1 MGKFSK
7 IFHHI
12 ESKDLRNKYEQKK
25 AAKIKE
31 EKKKEDTK
39 KYIASVME
47 QVKYD
52 WRSGFDIGATL
63 REGMTTSDVAVTKQ
77 IDAAPGDGD
86 VSSLDAIDAS
96 SYTPTIGVLAAN
108 DDLGA
113 NVGTQIRASGSGTGQ
128 DGGFNV
134 GGNYLAFQGTGTGG
148 GNARFAVLSPIDS
161 TEIDTLKIRAIVG
174 NDSNGGEDPDASGEE
189 LYVMYKTRDMPEARF
204 LIQRP
209 DGSIDPGIS
218 GTEDQIIPI
227 GAAPNAGLNDYS
239 LAIPDYARAAGT
251 QFILIQAFNSGVGF
265 DNYGITEIKFQ
276 RKAPITVFV
285 PLDNPEASSFIR
297 SAPEGSTPKKRKK
310 DVNDKLEAS
319 DQYTQAKFGNEFPG
333 QEVRVGGEDPFKGA
347 EIGDDVEPSPQSRDE
362 VRKSFSKF
370 SDRVTAVAPQT
381 TVRGAPTAEPEA
393 EPVEDPEVIAT
404 TQSKTATNDD
414 GEPIEPKPVAAGA
427 VQGADATN
435 LDQDEPTEPEP
446 IEPEPTSPD
455 QEETEQE
462 LETEP
467 DVEDKSEEE
476 LNQQLEDK
484 TNALEKALTFGV
496 ESNLLGFKKLAKVA
510 KFAVQG
516 ILSVMTIADRLNPFK
531 KQNTETNDL
540 QGGLSVILNS
550 LDIAMSVMD
559 GKVSKS
565 NPTAAQINTYK
576 NSILPDIFKSTA
588 KNYIPIS
595 DVRHEYADKNIY
607 VERINGKAV
616 VRDNTD
622 GIRQNLTS
630 KSGGVGGEYD
640 GFSQVGGGYSQ
651 FIIPKDGGE
660 PYVHFYDY
668 NYENLN
674 NTGDVSPAG
683 LFGMELNRS
692 NFAGAFL
699 KSISNVIHQLR
710 PSNTKLPIPARA
722 KTSMIGYLTNFQD
735 VYKALQTTSTLEGW
749 PPGIHGAALTD
760 ITIPLSQLP
769 KETQEMIAAHP
780 LSWTPERIEN
790 MSDEQLY
797 GQVYPLIE
805 TDEQFEYYMDFTSD
819 ITKMSTEPVNTVP
832 FAVAMQEMDEVYEQ
846 YENDLLEKYGE
857 DGWEEFSSGLNR
869 ETSEFFAAER
879 AAKEDLK
886 TLESEEQKELDENDK
901 MRGPQTQSDL
911 WDKLV
916 GPHFKA
922 LDQIIKSGG
931 SYSKNHP
938 SFKKMEKGHAKWK
951 KETDKMDDD
960 YYKIQSEIM
969 DKYRDL
975 REPIRSVANYQARE
989 LREPVKDSPT
999 GQARYK
1005 IVDLVTG
1012 DESAGADYTA
1022 LDGTVYKGQNT
1033 YFDEYYN
1040 GQENFSNQMNAL
1052 YEPVAD
1058 LQRYVDGAFVREGI
1072 AERFEKDYGF
1082 SSENWSPK
1090 NKGGKSKP
1098 KSKPDPRASFAGTGA
1113 DAATFTF
1120 DGTPD
1125 KDKDKNKNRNEEL
1138 LLMYARPQPRRG
1150 LFEKVKSKG
1159 FFNQNDIKPIFP
1171 ENPPPKLDP
1180 KTGMHPQYGKKA
1192 NRYKKL
1198 DPISANSMPST
1209 GDPEIDAVVN
1219 KQKTINKIKKMARNK

>member
-25 AAKIKE
+25 VAKIKE

-86 VSSLDAIDAS
+86 VSSLDAIDSS

-134 GGNYLAFQGTGTGG
+134 GGNYLAFQGTGAPGG

-161 TEIDTLKIRAIVG
+161 TEIDTLKIKAIVG
-174 NDSNGGEDPDASGEE
+174 NDSNGGEDPDAAGEA
-189 LYVMYKTRDMPEARF
+189 LYVMYKTRAMPEAMF

-209 DGSIDPGIS
+209 DGSIADGIS
-218 GTEDQIIPI
+218 GDEDTIIPV

-239 LAIPDYARAAGT
+239 VTIPDYARAAGT
-251 QFILIQAFNSGVGF
+251 QFILIQAVNSGVGF

-347 EIGDDVEPSPQSRDE
+347 EIGDDVEPSPQSKDE

-370 SDRVTAVAPQT
+370 SDRVAAVAPQT

-484 TNALEKALTFGV
+484 TNALEKALTFQV
-496 ESNLLGFKKLAKVA
+496 TRDLNGFKNLVKVS

-516 ILSVMTIADRLNPFK
+516 FLGMLTIADRLNPFK
-531 KQNTETNDL
+531 QQNTETNDL
-540 QGGLSVILNS
+540 QGGLSVLLNS

-559 GKVSKS
+559 GKITKS

-576 NSILPDIFKSTA
+576 NSILPSLFKGDINNT
-588 KNYIPIS
+588 IPIS
-595 DVRHEYADKNIY
+595 DVRHEYADGNIY

-616 VRDNTD
+616 IRDNTG
-622 GIRQNLTS
+622 GIRQDLTVKDKRGS
-630 KSGGVGGEYD
+630 VGGEYA
-640 GFSQVGGGYSQ
+640 GFGQVGGGYSQ

-660 PYVHFYDY
+660 PYIHFYDY
-668 NYENLN
+668 NYHNIN
-674 NTGDVSPAG
+674 NDIDVSFEGGIIQSGGKVNASTISAS
-683 LFGMELNRS
+683 LS
-692 NFAGAFL
+692 NL
-699 KSISNVIHQLR
+699 IHQLR
-710 PSNTKLPIPARA
+710 PSNTKLNIPARA
-722 KTSMIGYLTNFQD
+722 KTSLIGYFTNFKD
-735 VYKALQTTSTLEGW
+735 VLSALQTTSTLEGW

-769 KETQEMIAAHP
+769 KETQEMMAKHP

-797 GQVYPLIE
+797 GQFYPLVE
-805 TDEQFEYYMDFTSD
+805 TDEQFENYVDFTTD

-832 FAVAMQEMDEVYEQ
+832 YAVAMQEIDEIYSEFEPFDQ
-846 YENDLLEKYGE
+846 EFDELLEKPYNE
-857 DGWEEFSSGLNR
+857 SPF
-869 ETSEFFAAER
+869 TQAER
-879 AAKEDLK
+879 AAYDDMQ
-886 TLESEEQKELDENDK
+886 TLTAQRDKDIDENDK
-901 MRGPQTQSDL
+901 KLGPSAQSAL
-911 WDKLV
+911 YDKLV
-916 GPHFKA
+916 APLYNSVKGT
-922 LDQIIKSGG
+922 LDSGG
-931 SYSKNHP
+931 TVSKATMDKL
-938 SFKKMEKGHAKWK
+938 SRQYDKYKKQA
-951 KETDKMDDD
+951 DKMDDD
-960 YYKIQSEIM
+960 YYRIQGEINEKYYEQY
-969 DKYRDL
+969 DKL
-975 REPIRSVANYQARE
+975 S
-989 LREPVKDSPT
+989 
-999 GQARYK
+999 
-1005 IVDLVTG
+1005 
-1012 DESAGADYTA
+1012 
-1022 LDGTVYKGQNT
+1022 
-1033 YFDEYYN
+1033 EYYN
-1040 GQENFSNQMNAL
+1040 AQAVSRSVEGYEGYPTTVDEKGRGDYTTLDGEVITSRFNQIKAHVDVANEVYDQIDAL

-1082 SSENWSPK
+1082 SSESWSPK

-1113 DAATFTF
+1113 DSATFTF

-1125 KDKDKNKNRNEEL
+1125 KDKDKNKNKNEEL